1 MTCLSHMTRK
11 WWSQDLG
18 QGMSDSPAQAVH
30 PHDSKRGGEP
40 KAGFLRMV
48 AFDVSVKEPRKKTG
62 KARPGT

>member
-1 MTCLSHMTRK
+1 M
-11 WWSQDLG
+11 G

-30 PHDSKRGGEP
+30 PHDSKRGREP
-40 KAGFLRMV
+40 KAGFLGMV